1 MNVGKLVPES
11 LDGAEEALMPNEGVG
26 ALIVVNSTKL
36 LLDVDAE
43 AGKDADNAGL
53 ADEDVVGVVKVDM
66 IPFPLIG

>member
-1 MNVGKLVPES
+1 MNVEKLVPES
-11 LDGAEEALMPNEGVG
+11 LDGAEEAFMSNEEVG
-26 ALIVVNSTKL
+26 GIIVVNSAEL
-36 LLDVDAE
+36 LPDNDAE